1 MNEVAAFDSSLPALP
16 AGAVVPAMVAAR
28 GNRAAWR
35 YLEFFAAH
43 IRNPN
48 TRAAYARAA
57 SAFFAWCEGLGL
69 ALHGIQPV
77 HVAAWIEQLSREGR
91 SAPTVNQHLAAVRM
105 LFDWLVVGQVVPH
118 NGQEALHCLFAGRL
132 LHRRQPDRLPRSS
145 RDLPQGRARLHRS
158 HRCHCHSR

>member
-1 MNEVAAFDSSLPALP
+1 MNEVAAFAFSLPALP

-35 YLEFFAAH
+35 YLEFFAAR

-69 ALHGIQPV
+69 ALHGI
-77 HVAAWIEQLSREGR
+77 SRCMWRPG
-91 SAPTVNQHLAAVRM
+91 
-105 LFDWLVVGQVVPH
+105 
-118 NGQEALHCLFAGRL
+118 
-132 LHRRQPDRLPRSS
+132 SS
-145 RDLPQGRARLHRS
+145 SWTGKGGWPQR
-158 HRCHCHSR
+158 